1 MKTVLLI
8 IKEAF
13 SLVCLKMVVRAR
25 SLLRDTLSR
34 NAKYHG
40 GFRNN
45 DGTHPDVTLFADTYT
60 KVQLKRKTK
69 IFHISHTLCNFQ
81 YITGVMPVYQ
91 LFHPITEITSK
102 PQGRIVDV
110 VKDLNNV
117 QSCIEDLYEIRQ
129 NIDKEISLIY

>member
-45 DGTHPDVTLFADTYT
+45 EWNTSRYDFICRHLYKGAAQKKNENLP
-60 KVQLKRKTK
+60 
-69 IFHISHTLCNFQ
+69 HIS
-81 YITGVMPVYQ
+81 YIMQ
-91 LFHPITEITSK
+91 LSVHNW
-102 PQGRIVDV
+102 R
-110 VKDLNNV
+110 
-117 QSCIEDLYEIRQ
+117 YA
-129 NIDKEISLIY
+129 NIPALSSNY

>member
-91 LFHPITEITSK
+91 FFHPITEITSK
-102 PQGRIVDV
+102 LQGRIVDV
-110 VKDLNNV
+110 VKDLKNV